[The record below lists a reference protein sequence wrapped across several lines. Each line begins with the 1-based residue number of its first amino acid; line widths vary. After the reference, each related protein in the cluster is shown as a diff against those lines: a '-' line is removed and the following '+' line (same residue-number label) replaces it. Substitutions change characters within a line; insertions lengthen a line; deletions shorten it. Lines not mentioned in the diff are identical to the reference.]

1 MEALEAASHGCA
13 LRHSRRRR
21 DVETRLCSH
30 AESRYAAGGPRW
42 HALLACW
49 RAYNVESLLPVTV
62 PAAFTT
68 VTTPVV
74 ALVVVIVWLVVFLLV
89 FLLIR
94 GLATTFLSIPVST
107 TGETGVGTMPRKRR
121 GRSSWCS
128 PRAGAAVLVHF
139 VSLNLV
145 FQVLLQLYVFRAE
158 AGMSQ
163 HGSSCVLDSKFI
175 AKSATF
181 KKWGVQLTQFSPTW
195 TPFL

>member
-1 MEALEAASHGCA
+1 MSKHGCA
-13 LRHSRRRR
+13 PMPSPDTPLGAR
-21 DVETRLCSH
+21 DGMPSWHV
-30 AESRYAAGGPRW
+30 GGRTTSNEPPER
-42 HALLACW
+42 C
-49 RAYNVESLLPVTV
+49 VESLLPVTV

-74 ALVVVIVWLVVFLLV
+74 ALVVVVIIVWLVVFLLV

-163 HGSSCVLDSKFI
+163 HGSSCVLDSKII

-181 KKWGVQLTQFSPTW
+181 KKWGVQLTQFSHTW